1 MSTPAI
7 PLESG
12 LLSTSSRFGSRWDTN
27 KTLLMDFAKHKLLDG
42 QTALANDDRPGSLA
56 CLSVRFALEFCMDG
70 TARNVAYAQ
79 VERHMRLC
87 VAATTGFEKV
97 VTVAGSEPLLAE
109 AAYELI
115 KGTQTNAVHH
125 LAHHS
130 DLSCI
135 DRGRRGELVAAL
147 IIMHAGDVARG
158 ASLVDRRWV
167 TVVKFMKALLPPS
180 DYDTLRNSGP
190 TFWRAQED
198 RPFEETFQGYGMWF
212 NHVIKVEESEMI
224 SASNL
229 WKFVTRGAMVMCS
242 NNQEGIDILLPVCDT
257 KRTLSRHS
265 VTAILIQVKNAKRY
279 KKDIDKTL
287 FDGMDPL
294 NLGIFSKNPPNAP
307 LDTDIPK
314 PVIRLVFALASPEA
328 GVVFRQ
334 RAERRNHPD
343 TFTTFDIWLAGLSAS
358 TFRQVGE
365 DLASYQ
371 ILLERSLRP
380 HDAFELKDDPSVGD
394 KARKLR
400 RPRRQR
406 MAPLAFSGPAHEAIH
421 RPETFTVT
429 PDD

>member
-1 MSTPAI
+1 
-7 PLESG
+7 
-12 LLSTSSRFGSRWDTN
+12 
-27 KTLLMDFAKHKLLDG
+27 MDFAKHKLLDG
-42 QTALANDDRPGSLA
+42 KTALANDDRPGSLA

-87 VAATTGFEKV
+87 VAATTGSDKL

-109 AAYELI
+109 AAYQLM
-115 KGTQTNAVHH
+115 KVTHTNAVHH

-130 DLSCI
+130 DLNCI

-147 IIMHAGDVARG
+147 IIMHASDVARARR

-167 TVVKFMKALLPPS
+167 TVVEFMKALLPPS
-180 DYDTLRNSGP
+180 DYDTLRISGP

-198 RPFEETFQGYGMWF
+198 RSFEETFQGYGMWF
-212 NHVIKVEESEMI
+212 NHVIKVEECEMI

-229 WKFVTRGAMVMCS
+229 WKFITRGAMVLCS

-257 KRTLSRHS
+257 KRELSCHS

-294 NLGIFSKNPPNAP
+294 SLGIFPKSLQNAP
-307 LDTDIPK
+307 LATDIPK
-314 PVIRLVFALASPEA
+314 PVIRLVFALTSPEA

-343 TFTTFDIWLAGLSAS
+343 PFTAFDIWLAGLSAS
-358 TFRQVGE
+358 TFGQVGE
-365 DLASYQ
+365 DLAPHQ
-371 ILLERSLRP
+371 ILLDRSLRP

-394 KARKLR
+394 EARKLR
-400 RPRRQR
+400 GLRRQR
-406 MAPLAFSGPAHEAIH
+406 MAPLSFSGPAYEAIH

-429 PDD
+429 PVD

>member
-1 MSTPAI
+1 
-7 PLESG
+7 L
-12 LLSTSSRFGSRWDTN
+12 SRFGSRWKVLRITEGEKEN
-27 KTLLMDFAKHKLLDG
+27 VIMDFAMHKLLDG
-42 QTALANDDRPGSLA
+42 QGELVNDNRPGSLA
-56 CLSVRFALEFCMDG
+56 CLSVRFALEFCMDWA
-70 TARNVAYAQ
+70 ARGVAYAQ

-87 VAATTGFEKV
+87 VAATTGFEKL

-109 AAYELI
+109 AAYELM

-130 DLSCI
+130 DLNCI

-147 IIMHAGDVARG
+147 IIMHARDVARG
-158 ASLVDRRWV
+158 ASSDNKRWV
-167 TVVKFMKALLPPS
+167 TVADFMEALLPPS
-180 DYDTLRNSGP
+180 DYDTLRHSGP
-190 TFWRAQED
+190 TFWRAEED
-198 RPFEETFQGYGMWF
+198 RPFEEMFQGYGMWF

-224 SASNL
+224 SALNL
-229 WKFVTRGAMVMCS
+229 WKFVTRGAMVLCS
-242 NNQEGIDILLPVCDT
+242 NNQEGIDIILPVCDT
-257 KRTLSRHS
+257 KRELSRHS

-279 KKDIDKTL
+279 KKDINKTS

-294 NLGIFSKNPPNAP
+294 NLGIFPQNPPDAP
-307 LDTDIPK
+307 LATDIPLIPK

-343 TFTTFDIWLAGLSAS
+343 PFTAFDIWLAGLSAS
-358 TFRQVGE
+358 TFRQVDE

-380 HDAFELKDDPSVGD
+380 HDAFELKGDPSIGD

-400 RPRRQR
+400 GPRRQR
-406 MAPLAFSGPAHEAIH
+406 MAPLAYSGLAHEAIH
-421 RPETFTVT
+421 REETYAAT
-429 PDD
+429 PDV